1 MLRVTFFAIPNQ
13 MEIKRT
19 EVHYFVRKPR
29 WENNEFTR
37 SIAASSG
44 HSKAEIDS
52 RRCTLVSTASV
63 HISRYALV
71 LILFWI
77 GIQKFTLA
85 EAEGIRVFTMHSPF
99 VSWMYSFLSV
109 RAASSLIGTVEV
121 SLAVLI
127 ALRPVSPRVSFLGSV
142 GAIMTF
148 LTTVSFLFTT
158 PGVIDH
164 SHAVPLLGELG
175 GFLLKDLALLGCAVL
190 TAAEARGAYSLG
202 GDRF

>member
-1 MLRVTFFAIPNQ
+1 MNSLVQSQQALGIARPSSTFGDAHWLAPL
-13 MEIKRT
+13 
-19 EVHYFVRKPR
+19 
-29 WENNEFTR
+29 
-37 SIAASSG
+37 G
-44 HSKAEIDS
+44 
-52 RRCTLVSTASV
+52 V

-142 GAIMTF
+142 GAILTF
-148 LTTVSFLFTT
+148 LTTISFLFTT

-164 SHAVPLLGELG
+164 SHGVPLLGELG
-175 GFLLKDLALLGCAVL
+175 GFLIKDLALLGCAVW